1 SGFGGLAATFYNPY
15 RLNIVNPAANAYLR
29 ATAFEVGIYGEYS
42 QLTSD
47 TEELDSWNGNL
58 SYLSLAFPLRNVLNE
73 VLNRKNPD
81 WGFGMNISL
90 VPYSTVG
97 YNIEAISTTESGDS
111 TLSQFQGRGGTY
123 RILWGNTARYK
134 GLSVGLNL
142 GYLFGKTTN
151 DRIVALVDGEGRDL
165 IDSYRSQL
173 IDEISIGGLIVNA
186 GLMYRYQFKKMEEG
200 VLKPTGKNIIIGAY
214 GNTSNDINSN
224 TSQEFFRY
232 RNGAGFGAIP
242 TDTIRNLSG
251 IEGKVTLPAEFG
263 IGVMIEQEFKYRLGL
278 DFQAAKWSQYKNDAK
293 PETLVDTWRLAFG
306 GEYTPDYS
314 SYNKACATARAFST
328 NRTRGSLTNS

>member
-1 SGFGGLAATFYNPY
+1 
-15 RLNIVNPAANAYLR
+15 
-29 ATAFEVGIYGEYS
+29 
-42 QLTSD
+42 
-47 TEELDSWNGNL
+47 
-58 SYLSLAFPLRNVLNE
+58 
-73 VLNRKNPD
+73 
-81 WGFGMNISL
+81 
-90 VPYSTVG
+90 
-97 YNIEAISTTESGDS
+97 EAISTTESGDS

-314 SYNKACATARAFST
+314 SYNKAWKRVRYRAGFFYQQDPRVVNEQLSSIGVTLGVGVPVVLERGQVSFIDLSLELGRFGSDSSIKETYARLTAGFSLNDNT
-328 NRTRGSLTNS
+328 WFYKRKFD